1 MKVGPTEREDGKAP
15 EECVCARAWRGERG
29 EERGGGVCVASS
41 IFFC

>member
-1 MKVGPTEREDGKAP
+1 MRVGPTEREDGKAP
-15 EECVCARAWRGERG
+15 EECVCARARG